1 MLRESHELNFQ
12 KNIATSGGL
21 DIQATKK
28 RLVAKGKGKKTTPLE
43 TIKVLE
49 DVTRVDYES
58 QPQSGILLRSMMD
71 LKGDNLANTLTF
83 CLIVIDHLHFAQN
96 YFWFHHGEHWDP

>member
-1 MLRESHELNFQ
+1 MLRESHELGFQ
-12 KNIATSGGL
+12 EKLVSSGGL
-21 DIQATKK
+21 DIQASKK
-28 RLVAKGKGKKTTPLE
+28 RFAAKGKGKKTTPLE
-43 TIKVLE
+43 TIE
-49 DVTRVDYES
+49 DVTMVDYES

-83 CLIVIDHLHFAQN
+83 CLIVVDQPHLAQN